1 MHCFLFSIELWGVG
15 KIFRICGCD
24 QGFPIA
30 LDLRPKYGHEG
41 PNKLDRDQVMAD
53 ILEWMR

>member
-1 MHCFLFSIELWGVG
+1 M
-15 KIFRICGCD
+15 
-24 QGFPIA
+24 
-30 LDLRPKYGHEG
+30 DLRPKYRHEG